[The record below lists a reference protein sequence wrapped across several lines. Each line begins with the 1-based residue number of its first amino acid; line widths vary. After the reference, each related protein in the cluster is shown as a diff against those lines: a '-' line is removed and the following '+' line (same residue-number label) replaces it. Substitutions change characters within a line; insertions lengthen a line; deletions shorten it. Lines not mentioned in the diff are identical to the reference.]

1 MSVVDVREAITR
13 AHHEEWAR
21 VVAALTRRFGDLD
34 IAEEAAAEAFA
45 TAVERWPADGVPPN
59 PGAWLTTT
67 ANRKAIDRIR
77 RENKRDDKQKE
88 AQMLY
93 DDDPPE
99 PLGAIDDERLRLIFT
114 CCHPALAMET
124 RVALTL
130 RMVGGLTVP
139 EIARAFLVQETTM
152 GQRITRAKAK
162 IKAARIP
169 YRVPSAEDLPARV
182 SGVLAVL
189 FLVFNEGYLA
199 TGPDTDPV
207 RHDLTAEAIRL
218 TRLIR
223 ALMPEDGE
231 VAGLLA
237 LMLLTEARRTARV
250 SASGELV
257 TLDEQDRGAWDAAL
271 VAEGHR
277 LVRERL
283 AAGVA
288 PGRYQI
294 LAAINAVHTS
304 ARDVRDTD
312 WSQVVALYDQ
322 LVRLDPSPIIAL
334 NRAIAVAELD
344 GPEVALAAVDRLEDT
359 LAGYHAYHATR
370 ADLLRRLGRSQE
382 SRAAYDKAIE
392 LAGNTAETAYLTRR
406 RDQLGVSREPRAPTQ
421 AYAPAVTDD
430 IRYLVLDSA
439 GDESMLWELTWGLRV
454 IDGDGNE
461 VEVHARRSVDEV
473 RPVLA
478 ELVSRGFVEL
488 YDFRDPPGPTLER
501 EQAQAV
507 IADDGY
513 WIVQSESDKD
523 AAYALTLTDAG
534 EAELTRVIAA
544 HE

>member
-1 MSVVDVREAITR
+1 MSVADVGEAVTR

-21 VVAALTRRFGDLD
+21 VVAGLARRFGDLD

-67 ANRKAIDRIR
+67 ANHKAIDRLR
-77 RENKRDDKQKE
+77 RESKRDDKHKE
-88 AQMLY
+88 AQMVH

-99 PLGAIDDERLRLIFT
+99 PLGAIDDDRLRLIFT
-114 CCHPALAMET
+114 CCHPALAMEA

-130 RMVGGLTVP
+130 RMVGGLTMP
-139 EIARAFLVQETTM
+139 EIARAFLVTESAM

-223 ALMPEDGE
+223 ALLPDDGE

-237 LMLLTEARRTARV
+237 LMLLIEARRPARI
-250 SASGELV
+250 SAGGELV
-257 TLDEQDRGAWDAAL
+257 ALDEQDRGAWDATL
-271 VAEGHR
+271 IAEGHR

-283 AAGVA
+283 AAAAAGVA

-304 ARDVRDTD
+304 ARDMHDTD
-312 WSQVVALYDQ
+312 WSQVLALYDQ
-322 LVRLDPSPIIAL
+322 LVGLDPSPIIAL

-344 GPEVALAAVDRLEDT
+344 GPQVALAAVDRLEDK

-370 ADLLRRLGRSQE
+370 ADLLRRLGRGQE
-382 SRAAYDKAIE
+382 SRAAYDRAIE

-406 RDQLGVSREPRAPTQ
+406 RDQLG
-421 AYAPAVTDD
+421 
-430 IRYLVLDSA
+430 
-439 GDESMLWELTWGLRV
+439 
-454 IDGDGNE
+454 
-461 VEVHARRSVDEV
+461 
-473 RPVLA
+473 
-478 ELVSRGFVEL
+478 
-488 YDFRDPPGPTLER
+488 
-501 EQAQAV
+501 
-507 IADDGY
+507 
-513 WIVQSESDKD
+513 
-523 AAYALTLTDAG
+523 
-534 EAELTRVIAA
+534 
-544 HE
+544 

>member
-1 MSVVDVREAITR
+1 MSAVEEAITSAHR
-13 AHHEEWAR
+13 AEWAR

-45 TAVERWPADGVPPN
+45 SAVERWPADGVPPN
-59 PGAWLTTT
+59 PGGWLTTT
-67 ANRKAIDRIR
+67 ANRRAIDRIR
-77 RENKRDDKQKE
+77 RESKRDDKQKE
-88 AQMLY
+88 AQLMY

-99 PLGAIDDERLRLIFT
+99 PLGAVDDERLRLIFT

-130 RMVGGLTVP
+130 RMVGGLTVA
-139 EIARAFLVQETTM
+139 EIARAFLVQESAM
-152 GQRITRAKAK
+152 GQRITRAKTK

-169 YRVPSAEDLPARV
+169 YRVPAAEDLPARV

-189 FLVFNEGYLA
+189 YLVFNEGYLA

-207 RHDLTAEAIRL
+207 RHDLTTEAIRL

-223 ALMPEDGE
+223 ALLPADGE

-237 LMLLTEARRTARV
+237 LMLLTEARRAARV

-257 TLDEQDRGAWDAAL
+257 PLGEQDRGAWDATL

-283 AAGVA
+283 AAVAAGGAA
-288 PGRYQI
+288 PGPYQI

-322 LVRLDPSPIIAL
+322 LVRLDPSPIVAL

-344 GPEVALAAVDRLEDT
+344 GPEVALAAVDRLAEP
-359 LAGYHAYHATR
+359 LAGYHAYHVTR
-370 ADLLRRLGRSQE
+370 ADLLRRLGSSEQ

-392 LAGNTAETAYLTRR
+392 LAGNTAETAYLVRR
-406 RDQLGVSREPRAPTQ
+406 RDQLG
-421 AYAPAVTDD
+421 
-430 IRYLVLDSA
+430 
-439 GDESMLWELTWGLRV
+439 
-454 IDGDGNE
+454 
-461 VEVHARRSVDEV
+461 
-473 RPVLA
+473 
-478 ELVSRGFVEL
+478 
-488 YDFRDPPGPTLER
+488 
-501 EQAQAV
+501 
-507 IADDGY
+507 
-513 WIVQSESDKD
+513 
-523 AAYALTLTDAG
+523 
-534 EAELTRVIAA
+534 
-544 HE
+544 